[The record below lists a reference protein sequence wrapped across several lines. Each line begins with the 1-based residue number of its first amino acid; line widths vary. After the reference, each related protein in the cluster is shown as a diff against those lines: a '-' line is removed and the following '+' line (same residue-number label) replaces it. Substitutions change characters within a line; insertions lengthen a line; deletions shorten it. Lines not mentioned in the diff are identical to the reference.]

1 MSDIFLSYS
10 SQDRSRVETLAH
22 ALEAQGFSVWWDH
35 DIPPGT
41 TWDKVI
47 EAALEEAKCVVV
59 VWTGASVESDWVRNE
74 AGEGRKRQNLIPVLF
89 EPVEIPLAFRR
100 VQTLSLTDWEGTVPH
115 DGFARLVQGIARMLG
130 QPEKARAA
138 TKLAPTK
145 KRNTTILWLVL
156 PTLFVVI
163 AAIASMNIP
172 MATFIH
178 VDLTTNRLEFTTN
191 NVEGGQYLT
200 DDLKPKWL
208 TLQRFSHISLGVKT
222 LKVAD
227 PSEYEFK
234 TDQFKESAWREVQG
248 LGSTMTLTSTQP
260 EDSTVTFE
268 SAVKGTRPIIGTLD
282 AIRAISD
289 SKVNM
294 AVGVGQDASLVV
306 KVKGSNTQLAFTP
319 QGETQLILDQV
330 GIEGVQLPTFAKS
343 EESLTV
349 RAALRGDAPS
359 FDIQSHDAGL
369 QLILG
374 FAADRKVKLF
384 SKGTLLV
391 RGLEFFEQGKDG
403 SPVSPERLRGSVKFD
418 GQGDDFK
425 PVEFGAPDYLYFDE
439 KDEFEI
445 KLLELDTARNT
456 LHMVFEGEASKVKT
470 GTATRAVDH
479 RLTLFDKAK
488 HHPYL
493 MALLGIVLWVFPTTI
508 SVMHLLKNNKKK

>member
-59 VWTGASVESDWVRNE
+59 VWTKASVESDWVRNE

-130 QPEKARAA
+130 QPEKAWAA
-138 TKLAPTK
+138 TKLASTK
-145 KRNTTILWLVL
+145 KRNTTIVWLVL
-156 PTLFVVI
+156 PTFLVVI

-172 MATFIH
+172 ISTFIH
-178 VDLTTNRLEFTTN
+178 VDLTTNRLDFMTN

-208 TLQRFSHISLGVKT
+208 TLQRFSHISLGAKT

-248 LGSTMTLTSTQP
+248 LGSSVTLTSTQP

-268 SAVKGTRPIIGTLD
+268 SVVKGTRPIIGTVD

-294 AVGVGQDASLVV
+294 AVGVGQDASLAV
-306 KVKGSNTQLAFTP
+306 KVKGFNTQLAFTP

-330 GIEGVQLPTFAKS
+330 IIEGAQLPAFTES

-349 RAALRGDAPS
+349 RTGLRDDVRS
-359 FDIQSHDAGL
+359 INIRSNDTGL
-369 QLILG
+369 LLILG
-374 FAADRKVKLF
+374 FSPERKVKLF
-384 SKGTLLV
+384 SAGTLLV
-391 RGLEFFEQGKDG
+391 RGLEFLEQGKDG
-403 SPVSPERLRGSVKFD
+403 NPVSPESLQGTITYDV
-418 GQGDDFK
+418 QGDDIK
-425 PVEFGAPDYLYFDE
+425 PIEFRAPDYLSFDNE
-439 KDEFEI
+439 DVFEI
-445 KLLELDTARNT
+445 KLLELDTAQNT
-456 LHMVFEGEASKVKT
+456 LHMVFEGEAKKVKT

-479 RLTLFDKAK
+479 RLTLFDQAK

-493 MALLGIVLWVFPTTI
+493 TALLGIVLWVFPTTI
-508 SVMHLLKNNKKK
+508 SVFRLLKDVKK